1 MSNKKEILEKLI
13 ILNEGEN
20 AKPKISKFKRNILN
34 QKNLI
39 KVKVLKPK
47 IIAIFLIYLS
57 LILVFMILPI
67 LVALIFSEIWGEIKN
82 KLLKD
87 Y

>member
-13 ILNEGEN
+13 ILNEGEG
-20 AKPKISKFKRNILN
+20 ARPKISKFKRYILN
-34 QKNLI
+34 QKNSI

-67 LVALIFSEIWGEIKN
+67 LVALIFSEI
-82 KLLKD
+82 
-87 Y
+87 